1 MNLTLTHMED
11 FDIAPEEFLSA
22 LPHNKA
28 HKEAGAA
35 VNILKDGWFRGGY
48 DVTGL
53 GMAELAQALI
63 TTAQA
68 ATQAAQ
74 AASQGQSNSATESSV
89 D

>member
-1 MNLTLTHMED
+1 M
-11 FDIAPEEFLSA
+11 
-22 LPHNKA
+22 
-28 HKEAGAA
+28 
-35 VNILKDGWFRGGY
+35 DGSGGGY